1 MFAALWIFVLL
12 FVASTSP
19 TISAEAQETQNS
31 KGIIEQAKRER
42 QLSLYGAFSGGLQAT
57 PEGRKFL
64 DRFREKYPFIE
75 IKFTNI
81 SGIRLMPRMVTEY
94 RAGQYLVDVFA
105 TSAQYL
111 YPIVKAGLMAKYL
124 SPERN
129 GIPAGFKDTE
139 GYWTSWFIPVYSIA
153 YNTRLVP
160 PNEVPRSYDDLLDS
174 KWKGKQ
180 IQVLESNVIRW
191 LVGQIDR
198 WGKERTVA
206 YLEKLA
212 KQDPSFKSGGGAT
225 LEAQLLAAGEFKVMQ
240 ATTLHSILEL
250 KEQGAPVDW
259 VRMKEPLLG
268 VPALIAIAERA
279 PHPNTAKLYVDYVL
293 SEEGQKLLSPS
304 VRVPARKG
312 VETTPAGLT
321 KGVELYPV
329 PAQGF
334 EAFNEYQQLIRK
346 TFGS

>member
-1 MFAALWIFVLL
+1 MLVAWWITFFLL
-12 FVASTSP
+12 VSSVFTSAS
-19 TISAEAQETQNS
+19 AQAQENQNLS
-31 KGIIEQAKRER
+31 RIVEEAKKER
-42 QLSLYGAFSGGLQAT
+42 LLSLYGAFSGGLQAT

-81 SGIRLMPRMVTEY
+81 SGIRLMPRIMNEY

-111 YPIVKAGLMAKYL
+111 YPIVKAGLMGKYL

-153 YNTRLVP
+153 YNTRLVSP
-160 PNEVPRSYDDLLDS
+160 REVPKSYDDLLDP
-174 KWKGKQ
+174 KWKGKK

-198 WGKERTVA
+198 WGKEKTVT

-225 LEAQLLAAGEFKVMQ
+225 LEGQLLAAGEFKVMQ
-240 ATTLHSILEL
+240 TTTLHSILEL

-259 VRMKEPLLG
+259 VRMKEPLLA
-268 VPALIAIAERA
+268 VPALIAIAARA
-279 PHPNTAKLYVDYVL
+279 PHPNAAKLYIDYAL

-304 VRVPARKG
+304 VRVPARRG
-312 VETTPAGLT
+312 VETTPAGLI

-346 TFGS
+346 VFGS